1 MNYNKI
7 KIAKFIDNKINN
19 SNKIIGGDSNIPGA
33 GTNPNPNPNPF
44 HGCPI
49 NCSCSATQS
58 DGCISGPGVSTGEG
72 N

>member
-1 MNYNKI
+1 MKYNKI

-19 SNKIIGGDSNIPGA
+19 ANKIIGGGSNIPGTGS
-33 GTNPNPNPNPF
+33 GTTPNPS

-49 NCSCSATQS
+49 SCSCSATQS
-58 DGCISGPGVSTGEG
+58 NGCISGPGVLTGEG